1 MEAGCKCA
9 SCDGVRNSCAFVIA
23 VPDISKIDTALLGLA
38 ITIDKPI
45 ILVCTPG
52 CKVPEKL
59 AKVVDRFVE
68 IGPDAKPEE
77 IILALKAALID
88 LGIVVDPCTGPVRPG
103 YDIEPSQ
110 N

>member
-1 MEAGCKCA
+1 
-9 SCDGVRNSCAFVIA
+9 VIA
-23 VPDISKIDTALLGLA
+23 VPDITQIDTALLGLA

-45 ILVCTPG
+45 ILVCKPG

-59 AKVVDRFVE
+59 AKVVDRTVE
-68 IGPDAKPEE
+68 ISQDAKPEE

-88 LGIVVDPCTGPVRPG
+88 LGIDVDPCTGPVRPR